1 MPARRCT
8 SVIRAM
14 SLIEI
19 MVVIT
24 LIGLVTAVVGV
35 GVFGVLGDGQDR
47 VARSQ
52 AYEIDK
58 SLDVYRL
65 QHGSYPSMSEGID
78 VLTTPPRGRP
88 ILAAVP
94 RDPWGGAFGYAIPG
108 VENPGRLDVRSS
120 GVDRTA
126 MSADD
131 VGNWP
136 AR

>member
-1 MPARRCT
+1 MPARRRT
-8 SVIRAM
+8 SLARAM

-35 GVFGVLGDGQDR
+35 GVFGVMGTGR
-47 VARSQ
+47 IASRGTAAR
-52 AYEIDK
+52 I
-58 SLDVYRL
+58 
-65 QHGSYPSMSEGID
+65 
-78 VLTTPPRGRP
+78 GR
-88 ILAAVP
+88 P
-94 RDPWGGAFGYAIPG
+94 RDPWGGPFGYAIPG

-120 GVDRTA
+120 GVDRTP

-136 AR
+136 ER